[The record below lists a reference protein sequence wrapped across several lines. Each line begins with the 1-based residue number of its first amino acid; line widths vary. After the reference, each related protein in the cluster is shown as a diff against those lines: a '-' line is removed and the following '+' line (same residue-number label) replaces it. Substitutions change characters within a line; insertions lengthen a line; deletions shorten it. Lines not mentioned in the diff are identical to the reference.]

1 MFDTAALRLNSGSN
15 IEVAKLQMFN
25 RTASKVSGFL
35 IVYRLYIKIKMRDII
50 MEEQVQWVLS
60 YMQGELADVWK
71 ENMIEDLESRS
82 LSYITIQKFLLDLKE
97 EFSSG
102 DDKMMKVTELKKIEH
117 GSKTME
123 EFVQEF
129 RRVARESRY
138 KKRLLVEKFKRDIKQ
153 NEMIRRKLIEVEK
166 PPRNID
172 QWYECTTNLDRHWK
186 KS

>member
-1 MFDTAALRLNSGSN
+1 M
-15 IEVAKLQMFN
+15 
-25 RTASKVSGFL
+25 
-35 IVYRLYIKIKMRDII
+35 
-50 MEEQVQWVLS
+50 
-60 YMQGELADVWK
+60 
-71 ENMIEDLESRS
+71 
-82 LSYITIQKFLLDLKE
+82 KE

-102 DDKMMKVTELKKIEH
+102 DDKMMKVTELKKIEQ

-172 QWYECTTNLDRHWK
+172 
-186 KS
+186 